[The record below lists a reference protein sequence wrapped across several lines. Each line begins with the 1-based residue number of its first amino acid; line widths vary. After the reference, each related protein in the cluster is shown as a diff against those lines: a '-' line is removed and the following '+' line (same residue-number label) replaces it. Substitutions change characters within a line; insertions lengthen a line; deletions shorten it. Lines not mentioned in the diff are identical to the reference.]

1 MQISSRLVIQD
12 PKITQYLLIF
22 QEKDDK
28 SQFLANAG
36 YTLQNWEQLK
46 ADILSFVPGSE
57 IFAIV
62 ETFWGLRFRVRSQ
75 WQGVNGRAISVVTIW
90 QEDCDADVLRFVTL
104 YPDKSID
111 RPLEVRE

>member
-12 PKITQYLLIF
+12 QKITQYLLIF

-46 ADILSFVPGSE
+46 ADILCFVPDSE
-57 IFAIV
+57 ILATV
-62 ETFWGLRFRVRSQ
+62 ETPWGLRYRVRSQ
-75 WQGVNGRAISVVTIW
+75 WQGANGRSIAVISIW
-90 QEDCDADVLRFVTL
+90 QDDRDADVLRFVTL

-111 RPLEVRE
+111 RTLDVRG